1 MVGNFY
7 FGWLFYNLICGTLL
21 LNFSRKTKLCQN
33 RLILGIFCLSCFVLA
48 IFGNSITPDYMP
60 YRDIISEIAQTK
72 DPFTHLEDIY
82 VKLIHNIG
90 DDYFLYQCIIYG
102 IEFILF
108 FFLLSKSIIKS
119 KYIICFM
126 ALFAILGL
134 YNAIGGRA
142 GLCYV
147 TTLYGIFCLYN
158 RQKIL
163 GILFLILG
171 ILLHKFG
178 IILSPL
184 FIIASI
190 IPISF
195 NRKRLIFF
203 LIIVL
208 VAIVVMRYVINN
220 SFGDLLDQMS
230 DINAAGANYL
240 AKEESPNE
248 GGSFW
253 WKLIGLY
260 KTLFF
265 MLISFRVLY
274 LANRFINDNKII
286 GLFYRISILLITLA
300 IIYYSLG
307 LPDPTIG
314 GRFLSAATI
323 PICIIVALIS
333 EYKPYKHHEK
343 NICILGLLVYLLFN
357 NAFIV
362 GVSHINGV

>member
-1 MVGNFY
+1 MDGNFY

-21 LNFSRKTKLCQN
+21 LNFSQKTKLCQN
-33 RLILGIFCLSCFVLA
+33 RLILGIFCLSCFLLA
-48 IFGNSITPDYMP
+48 IFGNSITPDYIP
-60 YRDIISEIAQTK
+60 YKDIISEIARTK

-90 DDYFLYQCIIYG
+90 NDYFLYQCIIYS
-102 IEFILF
+102 IQFILF
-108 FFLLSKSIIKS
+108 FFLLSKSLIKC

-134 YNAIGGRA
+134 YNAVGGRS

-147 TTLYGIFCLYN
+147 TTLYGILCFYN
-158 RQKIL
+158 QKKIL
-163 GILFLILG
+163 GILFLGLG

-190 IPISF
+190 IPMSF
-195 NRKRLIFF
+195 NRKRLILF

-208 VAIVVMRYVINN
+208 VAIAVMRYIINAC
-220 SFGDLLDQMS
+220 FGDLLDQMS

-260 KTLFF
+260 KALFF
-265 MLISFRVLY
+265 VLISLRVLY

-286 GLFYRISILLITLA
+286 GLLYRISIFLITLA

-323 PICIIVALIS
+323 PICIIAALICEYRS
-333 EYKPYKHHEK
+333 YKPSER